1 MSSSTTSH
9 TTGRLALTWLGRLFL
24 LAIPFVV
31 GCSLFYPKPVRF
43 LDDVICRD
51 DTSITARGGDPDSPF
66 DNRVSCESEV
76 LLEDGTPR
84 VFAFSG
90 VCLLAAAA
98 CYSFRGHL
106 RPRSLAAPNAVHG

>member
-1 MSSSTTSH
+1 MTSSTSTH
-9 TTGRLALTWLGRLFL
+9 ATGRLALTWLGRLFL

-51 DTSITARGGDPDSPF
+51 DTAITVRGNDPDTPF

-84 VFAFSG
+84 VFAFAG
-90 VCLLAAAA
+90 GCVLAAAV
-98 CYSFRGHL
+98 CYTFRGHL
-106 RPRSLAAPNAVHG
+106 RPRALGAPSTVHG